1 MANTTNTAPVTAE
14 HSEMPAAQAPFPPFA
29 PVNLAPLLVW
39 LAISFALLYLLMS
52 RIALPHVEKVL
63 RGRRSKITDD
73 LGDAFARR
81 KEADEASAAYQK
93 TLTDARSNAQAL
105 AQQTY
110 TRLAAETDAKRKA
123 LDAELSAKLADSEA
137 QIEAMTAKAMA
148 NVGQIA
154 HETASAI
161 VEHLTGK
168 PADAKVISEAL
179 ASVKS

>member
-1 MANTTNTAPVTAE
+1 MANITNTAPVTTE

-29 PVNLAPLLVW
+29 AVNLAPLLVW
-39 LAISFALLYLLMS
+39 LTISFALLYVLMS
-52 RIALPHVEKVL
+52 KIALPHVERVM
-63 RGRRSKITDD
+63 RDRRSKISDD
-73 LGDAFARR
+73 LGDAFAKR

-93 TLTDARSNAQAL
+93 TLAEARTNAQAL

-110 TRLAAETDAKRKA
+110 ARVAAETDAKRKA

-137 QIEAMTAKAMA
+137 QIETMRAKAMA

-154 HETASAI
+154 HEAATAI

-168 PADAKVISEAL
+168 PADAKTISEAL
-179 ASVKS
+179 STVKS